1 MSELR
6 TERLHAAQLQRIASA
21 AVAITKDELDDMRR
35 PGSKFATA
43 GEAGIPSI
51 SLADQCTNMMER
63 VRAAFPAVLA
73 VPAPDFEGTE
83 KIAWHGKVDTKTHI
97 REGGGDIALGKL
109 KALLRDETRPW
120 FHGAAHMLLDV
131 DMPAEEQA

>member
-1 MSELR
+1 M
-6 TERLHAAQLQRIASA
+6 LHSYSALQARP
-21 AVAITKDELDDMRR
+21 VAITEDELDDMRR

-43 GEAGIPSI
+43 REAGAPSI
-51 SLADQCTNMMER
+51 SLADQCANMMER

-97 REGGGDIALGKL
+97 KEGGGEIALGKL

-131 DMPAEEQA
+131 DRPAEEQP